1 MAKTSGQGTIIS
13 ISKKG
18 STGAMEKIGCI
29 TGWSLDAADRA
40 TIDTT
45 CTTDTSKTFMFGL
58 RDNGTLNVDLFW
70 DETSPGWVLVE
81 ESYGSN
87 DEYEF
92 QIEYSNKKQPA
103 GAKGTVKT
111 FAGQVVS
118 FSEKG
123 GVDEVI
129 TSTVSIKLTGD
140 VASVAPT
147 K

>member
-13 ISKKG
+13 IAKKG
-18 STGAMEKIGCI
+18 AQPATFVQVGCI

-58 RDNGTLNVDLFW
+58 RDNGTLNIDLFW
-70 DETSPGWVLVE
+70 DETSPGWKLVE

-92 QIEYSNKKQPA
+92 QIEYSNKTT
-103 GAKGTVKT
+103 AKGTVKT

-118 FSEKG
+118 YAEKG

-140 VASVAPT
+140 VTATAPT